1 MIENIIRW
9 SLENR
14 SRIIIACVVLLITGS
29 WVASRM
35 AVDVFPDLNAPTVT
49 VITEAHGMAPEEVE
63 ALITFPIESS
73 LNGASGV
80 RRVRSSTSVGI
91 SVVWVEFDW
100 STNIYAARQIVSEK
114 LQLAAG
120 SLPVEAESPVL
131 APVSSIMGEILF
143 LALTSENHSP
153 MDLRTLAGSM
163 IKRRLLST
171 AGVAQVTP
179 IGGDEK
185 QYQVVL
191 DPVKM
196 GSYELSFHDVVEA
209 LEKSNQNAS
218 PGFLVSGGQE
228 YLIRGIGRVHEVS
241 DLGKIFI
248 TMRNGQPVLIKH
260 VADVQIGPAVKRG
273 EGSFNGKPAIVIAV
287 QKQPDTNT
295 LTLTEELDRVLDEI
309 QASLPEGIQIQ
320 RHIFRQ
326 ADFIGIAIH
335 NVIDALRDGTIFVAI
350 VLMLFLANARATI
363 ITLIAIPLSVLAA
376 LIALNGIGAQIN
388 TMTLG
393 GLAIAIG
400 VLVDDA
406 VIDVENIVRRLR
418 ENARKPNE
426 EKTSLFSV
434 ILSATLEIR
443 PSIVFATLIIILV
456 FLPLFFL
463 TGVEGRLMRPLGF
476 AFVVSLFASL
486 IVSLI
491 VTPVLCS
498 YFFAKTREKEASE
511 GWLVPRLKIFYE
523 PRLRKA
529 MGKPL
534 LVGIATGILTV
545 LAVSA
550 SFFTGRSFLPEFNE
564 GALTISAVT
573 LPGTSL
579 PQSDSL
585 GRMVEE
591 VLLSHSEVKGM
602 ARRTGRAEEDEHAQG
617 VEASELEVT
626 FKLNKRSKKK
636 FLEQLRE
643 DLSLV
648 PGMNITIGQPISHR
662 IDHMLSGTRA
672 NLAVKIFGSDLYE
685 LRRVAQR
692 VRKVME
698 PVDGIVDLSVE
709 QQADV
714 PALKIRFDHAAMA
727 QFGIR
732 MEDVSENLESVFSGH
747 FVSKVLEGQN
757 AFDLV
762 IRSRAQEP
770 LIAENLGN
778 LLIDALDGKKIPL
791 KMIAKINRDSGP
803 NTISREKVQRKI
815 VVMCNVAGRAIGDVV
830 RDVQAAVEK
839 EIKLPEGYHIEY
851 GGQFEAEQQASK
863 QLLLLSLLVLLG
875 MIMILGIAFKSMR
888 DVLFIMLNL
897 PLALIGGVAG
907 VFLSGGI
914 LSIASMIGFITLFG
928 IAARNGI
935 MLLTHIH
942 HLMEKE
948 GVTDFKTAVIRGS
961 IERLSPILMTA
972 LCAGLALV
980 PLALS
985 GGKPGSE
992 IQTPMAIVILCG
1004 LFSSTLLNMIVVPVL
1019 YFRFGRPPEKK

>member
-1 MIENIIRW
+1 
-9 SLENR
+9 
-14 SRIIIACVVLLITGS
+14 
-29 WVASRM
+29 
-35 AVDVFPDLNAPTVT
+35 
-49 VITEAHGMAPEEVE
+49 
-63 ALITFPIESS
+63 
-73 LNGASGV
+73 
-80 RRVRSSTSVGI
+80 
-91 SVVWVEFDW
+91 
-100 STNIYAARQIVSEK
+100 
-114 LQLAAG
+114 
-120 SLPVEAESPVL
+120 
-131 APVSSIMGEILF
+131 
-143 LALTSENHSP
+143 
-153 MDLRTLAGSM
+153 
-163 IKRRLLST
+163 
-171 AGVAQVTP
+171 
-179 IGGDEK
+179 
-185 QYQVVL
+185 
-191 DPVKM
+191 
-196 GSYELSFHDVVEA
+196 
-209 LEKSNQNAS
+209 
-218 PGFLVSGGQE
+218 
-228 YLIRGIGRVHEVS
+228 
-241 DLGKIFI
+241 
-248 TMRNGQPVLIKH
+248 
-260 VADVQIGPAVKRG
+260 
-273 EGSFNGKPAIVIAV
+273 
-287 QKQPDTNT
+287 
-295 LTLTEELDRVLDEI
+295 
-309 QASLPEGIQIQ
+309 
-320 RHIFRQ
+320 
-326 ADFIGIAIH
+326 
-335 NVIDALRDGTIFVAI
+335 
-350 VLMLFLANARATI
+350 
-363 ITLIAIPLSVLAA
+363 
-376 LIALNGIGAQIN
+376 
-388 TMTLG
+388 
-393 GLAIAIG
+393 
-400 VLVDDA
+400 
-406 VIDVENIVRRLR
+406 
-418 ENARKPNE
+418 
-426 EKTSLFSV
+426 
-434 ILSATLEIR
+434 
-443 PSIVFATLIIILV
+443 
-456 FLPLFFL
+456 
-463 TGVEGRLMRPLGF
+463 
-476 AFVVSLFASL
+476 
-486 IVSLI
+486 
-491 VTPVLCS
+491 
-498 YFFAKTREKEASE
+498 
-511 GWLVPRLKIFYE
+511 
-523 PRLRKA
+523 
-529 MGKPL
+529 
-534 LVGIATGILTV
+534 
-545 LAVSA
+545 
-550 SFFTGRSFLPEFNE
+550 
-564 GALTISAVT
+564 
-573 LPGTSL
+573 
-579 PQSDSL
+579 
-585 GRMVEE
+585 
-591 VLLSHSEVKGM
+591 M